1 MYEIHIFAAM
11 KRILT
16 ITICLIMATLGFA
29 QDLDSLFNIYKDAP
43 RKEKKAAAEQLLQA
57 LIAQEITSEDD
68 TLALQGDDDYLAA
81 KLYIKMAGY
90 RYGQGDYAEA
100 LAYTED
106 GLPFVPADSTNML
119 DNYYSY
125 VSVLAF
131 YMNDYQKALEAC
143 EQRLTLIPADD
154 KEGRASVCNTL
165 ASIYKELATDSSIVD
180 TTGYKIS
187 CEENALRYSQ
197 EAVALRRELGNDEKG
212 LLAAFLGKQSEI
224 LSQLVRTDEALAV
237 IDEAIALDLE
247 AGRMERYYQRLAQKG
262 HVFLMQ
268 NRYQEAHDVYLE
280 AIEHT
285 DKKRNPSTYKTL
297 LYQLACSEIRLNDKK
312 AAAAHLKEYQ
322 EMERNMNTSPNPM
335 SYGYLAICYQYTDPL
350 KAYDY
355 LMEYTKINDSVRDAN
370 LMKQFNEFQVKY
382 ETAERERQIAEQ
394 QNLIERRGMLIRM
407 WIIIAAVLI
416 AGLIV
421 IAVLAA
427 RYRRRGR
434 ELQHLNDTKS
444 RLFSIISH
452 DLKNPVQ
459 AQKRVIDLMAD
470 GATMEHLTPSDVQ
483 QSCTM
488 LKQSSDSVNDMLLNL
503 LQWASLEMGKTTC
516 TPTSIDL
523 NAVVNPIVNQLKLQA
538 AQKEVTLKVVI
549 PEGTYVT
556 ADSNLLQTIIRNLVS
571 NAIKFSNTGG
581 AVDVYAEPEGK
592 GCRIS
597 VADHGVGMS
606 EEKAHSLFNLNT
618 RSSAGTLGEKG
629 TGLGLFVCQELAH
642 RMGTSIEVESHIGEG
657 SRFSLFLSD

>member
-1 MYEIHIFAAM
+1 M
-11 KRILT
+11 KRLPT
-16 ITICLIMATLGFA
+16 ITICLLMATLGFA
-29 QDLDSLFNIYKDAP
+29 QDLDSLFNIYRDAP
-43 RKEKKAAAEQLLQA
+43 RKDKRAAAETLLQTM
-57 LIAQEITSEDD
+57 IAQEAASEDD
-68 TLALQGDDDYLAA
+68 TLALQGDASYLAA
-81 KLYIKMAGY
+81 ELYIKMAGY

-131 YMNDYQKALEAC
+131 YQNDYQKALEAC

-165 ASIYKELATDSSIVD
+165 ASIYKELATDSSILD
-180 TTGYKIS
+180 TTNYKIS

-197 EAVALRRELGNDEKG
+197 EAVALRRAMGNDEKG

-224 LSQLVRTDEALAV
+224 LSQMMRTDEALAA

-247 AGRMERYYQRLAQKG
+247 AGRMGRYYQRLAQKG

-268 NRYQEAHDVYLE
+268 NRFQEAHDVYLE
-280 AIEHT
+280 AFEHT
-285 DKKRNPSTYKTL
+285 DKSRNPSTYKTL
-297 LYQLACSEIRLNDKK
+297 LYQLACTEIRINDKK
-312 AAAAHLKEYQ
+312 AAIAHFEEYQ
-322 EMERNMNTSPNPM
+322 EMERKMNSAPSPKFYM
-335 SYGYLAICYQYTDPL
+335 YLAACYHYTDPL

-355 LMEYTKINDSVRDAN
+355 LKKYTMINDSLRDAD
-370 LMKQFNEFQVKY
+370 LMTQFNEFQVKY
-382 ETAERERQIAEQ
+382 ETVEKERQIAEQ
-394 QNLIERRGMLIRM
+394 QSLIERRGMLIRM
-407 WIIIAAVLI
+407 WAIIAAVLI

-421 IAVLAA
+421 IAILAV

-434 ELQHLNDTKS
+434 ELQRLNDTKS

-470 GATMEHLTPSDVQ
+470 GATVEKLSPADVQ

-516 TPTSIDL
+516 TPTTLDL
-523 NAVVNPIVNQLKLQA
+523 HAVVTPVVNQLQLQA
-538 AQKEVTLKVVI
+538 QQKEVTLKVNI
-549 PEGTYVT
+549 PEGACVT

-571 NAIKFSNTGG
+571 NAIKFSNAGG
-581 AVDVYAEPEGK
+581 TVDVYVESEDK

-606 EEKAHSLFNLNT
+606 EEKAQSLFNLNT
-618 RSSAGTLGEKG
+618 RSSAGTSGEKG

-657 SRFSLFLSD
+657 SCFSLKLDE

>member
-1 MYEIHIFAAM
+1 M

-16 ITICLIMATLGFA
+16 ITICLMMATLGFA

-43 RKEKKAAAEQLLQA
+43 RKDKKAAAETLLQTM
-57 LIAQEITSEDD
+57 IAQEAASEDD
-68 TLALQGDDDYLAA
+68 TLALQGDASYLAA
-81 KLYIKMAGY
+81 ELYIKMAGY

-100 LAYTED
+100 LAYTEE
-106 GLPFVPADSTNML
+106 GLPFVPADSTKML

-165 ASIYKELATDSSIVD
+165 ASIYKELATDSSILD
-180 TTGYKIS
+180 TTNYKIS

-197 EAVALRRELGNDEKG
+197 EAVALRRAMGNDEKG

-224 LSQLVRTDEALAV
+224 LSQMMRTDEALAA

-247 AGRMERYYQRLAQKG
+247 AGRMGRYYQRLAQKG

-268 NRYQEAHDVYLE
+268 DRFQEAHDVYLE
-280 AIEHT
+280 AFEHT
-285 DKKRNPSTYKTL
+285 DKSRNPSTYRTL
-297 LYQLACSEIRLNDKK
+297 LYQLACTEIRINDKK
-312 AAAAHLKEYQ
+312 AAIAHFEEYQ
-322 EMERNMNTSPNPM
+322 EMERKMNSTPSPKLNM
-335 SYGYLAICYQYTDPL
+335 YLAACYHYTDPL

-355 LMEYTKINDSVRDAN
+355 LKKYTMINDSLRDAD
-370 LMKQFNEFQVKY
+370 LMTQFNEFQVKY
-382 ETAERERQIAEQ
+382 ETVEKERQIAEQ
-394 QNLIERRGMLIRM
+394 QSLIERRGMLIRM
-407 WIIIAAVLI
+407 WAIIAAVLI

-421 IAVLAA
+421 IAILAV

-434 ELQHLNDTKS
+434 ELQRLNDTKS

-516 TPTSIDL
+516 TPTTL
-523 NAVVNPIVNQLKLQA
+523 NLHAVVTPVVNQLQLQA
-538 AQKEVTLKVVI
+538 QQKEVTLKVNI
-549 PEGTYVT
+549 PEGACVT

-571 NAIKFSNTGG
+571 NAIKFSNAGG
-581 AVDVYAEPEGK
+581 TVDVYVESEDK

-606 EEKAHSLFNLNT
+606 EEKAQSLFNLNT
-618 RSSAGTLGEKG
+618 RSSAGTSGEKG

-642 RMGTSIEVESHIGEG
+642 RMGTAIEVESHIGEG
-657 SRFSLFLSD
+657 SRFSLRLDE

>member
-1 MYEIHIFAAM
+1 
-11 KRILT
+11 
-16 ITICLIMATLGFA
+16 MATLGFA

-43 RKEKKAAAEQLLQA
+43 RKDKKAAAETLLQTM
-57 LIAQEITSEDD
+57 IAQEAASEDD
-68 TLALQGDDDYLAA
+68 TLALQGDASYLAA
-81 KLYIKMAGY
+81 ELYIKMAGY

-125 VSVLAF
+125 ISVLAF

-165 ASIYKELATDSSIVD
+165 ASIYKELATDSSILD
-180 TTGYKIS
+180 TTNYKIS

-197 EAVALRRELGNDEKG
+197 EAVALRRAMGNDEKG

-224 LSQLVRTDEALAV
+224 LTEMTRYDEALNV
-237 IDEAIALDLE
+237 IEEAMTLDLE
-247 AGRMERYYQRLAQKG
+247 AERMNRYYQRLVQKG
-262 HVFLMQ
+262 HIFFGEE
-268 NRYQEAHDVYLE
+268 RYLE
-280 AIEHT
+280 AIEVYKEALEHT
-285 DKKRNPSTYKTL
+285 DKSLNPVTYHTL
-297 LYQLACSEIRLNDKK
+297 LYQLGVSEQHLNDNK
-312 AAAAHLKEYQ
+312 AAIAHLEESLDMGKE
-322 EMERNMNTSPNPM
+322 MGVSPNTNM
-335 SYGYLAICYQYTDPL
+335 LVALANCYRSIDPC

-355 LMEYTKINDSVRDAN
+355 LKKYTMINDSLRDAD
-370 LMKQFNEFQVKY
+370 LMTQFNEFQVKY
-382 ETAERERQIAEQ
+382 ETVEKERQIAEQ
-394 QNLIERRGMLIRM
+394 QNLIEHRGMLIRM
-407 WIIIAAVLI
+407 WAIIAAVLI

-421 IAVLAA
+421 IAILAV

-434 ELQHLNDTKS
+434 ELQRLNDTKS

-459 AQKRVIDLMAD
+459 AQKRVIDLLAD
-470 GATMEHLTPSDVQ
+470 GATMEKLSLADVQ

-503 LQWASLEMGKTTC
+503 LQWASLEMGKTIC
-516 TPTSIDL
+516 TPTTLDL
-523 NAVVNPIVNQLKLQA
+523 HAVVTPVVNQLQLQA
-538 AQKEVTLKVVI
+538 QQKEVTLKVNI
-549 PEGTYVT
+549 PEGACVT

-571 NAIKFSNTGG
+571 NAIKFSNAGG
-581 AVDVYAEPEGK
+581 TVDVYVESEDK

-606 EEKAHSLFNLNT
+606 EEKAQSLFNLNT
-618 RSSAGTLGEKG
+618 RSSAGTSGEKG

-642 RMGTSIEVESHIGEG
+642 RMGTAIEVESHIGEG
-657 SRFSLFLSD
+657 SRFSLKLDE

>member
-1 MYEIHIFAAM
+1 
-11 KRILT
+11 
-16 ITICLIMATLGFA
+16 MATLGFA

-68 TLALQGDDDYLAA
+68 TLALQGDAGYLAA

-90 RYGQGDYAEA
+90 HYRQGDYAEA
-100 LAYTED
+100 LGYAEE
-106 GLPFVPADSTNML
+106 GIPFVPADSTDML
-119 DNYYSY
+119 DGFYSY
-125 VSVLAF
+125 VSVMAF
-131 YMNDYQKALEAC
+131 YLNDFQKALEAC
-143 EQRLTLIPADD
+143 EQRLTLISADD
-154 KEGRASVCNTL
+154 KVERASVCNTL
-165 ASIYKELATDSSIVD
+165 ASIYKELATDSSIAD

-382 ETAERERQIAEQ
+382 ETAEKEKVIEMQKLENQRKSNLVYTLLGIA
-394 QNLIERRGMLIRM
+394 IMLFITV
-407 WIIIAAVLI
+407 ATTAYFLY
-416 AGLIV
+416 L
-421 IAVLAA
+421 
-427 RYRRRGR
+427 RRRR
-434 ELQHLNDTKS
+434 AKELKEMNDMKDK
-444 RLFSIISH
+444 LISIISH
-452 DLKNPVQ
+452 DMKNSII
-459 AQKRVIDLMAD
+459 AQKNVLRMICESFEALPPEVIRKECLLLKDSASATEELLLNMLQWVSLEIGKSSYNPIPVDLSQIAEQAIKMVSAQAETKGVTLTNEIATETIAMAD
-470 GATMEHLTPSDVQ
+470 TNIIGTTLR
-483 QSCTM
+483 
-488 LKQSSDSVNDMLLNL
+488 NL
-503 LQWASLEMGKTTC
+503 LT
-516 TPTSIDL
+516 
-523 NAVVNPIVNQLKLQA
+523 
-538 AQKEVTLKVVI
+538 
-549 PEGTYVT
+549 
-556 ADSNLLQTIIRNLVS
+556 
-571 NAIKFSNTGG
+571 NAIKFSTSGKTVRI
-581 AVDVYAEPEGK
+581 AVTDAGEDQYQIAVIDQGT
-592 GCRIS
+592 
-597 VADHGVGMS
+597 GMS
-606 EEKAHSLFNLNT
+606 ENKLNEITQMSCKSVNGTNGEIGTGMGLFFCLEMLK
-618 RSSAGTLGEKG
+618 RGGSQLQFESTLGEG
-629 TGLGLFVCQELAH
+629 TIAKFTVIKNNEFKIKNN
-642 RMGTSIEVESHIGEG
+642 TK
-657 SRFSLFLSD
+657 

>member
-1 MYEIHIFAAM
+1 M
-11 KRILT
+11 KRQLLISL
-16 ITICLIMATLGFA
+16 CLIMATLGFA

-43 RKEKKAAAEQLLQA
+43 RKEKKAAAEQLMQA
-57 LIAQEITSEDD
+57 LIAQEVIGEDD

-90 RYGQGDYAEA
+90 RCGQGDYAEA
-100 LAYTED
+100 LTYIEE

-119 DNYYSY
+119 ENYYSY
-125 VSVLAF
+125 VSGLSF
-131 YMNDYQKALEAC
+131 YLNDFQKALEAC
-143 EQRLTLIPADD
+143 EQRLILIPADD

-165 ASIYKELATDSSIVD
+165 ASIYKELAMDSSILD
-180 TTGYKIS
+180 TTNYKIS

-197 EAVALRRELGNDEKG
+197 EAVALRREMGNDEKG

-224 LSQLVRTDEALAV
+224 LSQMMRTDEALAA

-247 AGRMERYYQRLAQKG
+247 AGRMDRYYQRLAQKG
-262 HVFLMQ
+262 HIFLMQ
-268 NRYQEAHDVYLE
+268 DRFQEAHDVYLE
-280 AIEHT
+280 AFEHT
-285 DKKRNPSTYKTL
+285 DKNRNLSTYKTL
-297 LYQLACSEIRLNDKK
+297 LYQLACTEIRLNNKKK
-312 AAAAHLKEYQ
+312 AIEYLEEYHEVER
-322 EMERNMNTSPNPM
+322 EMKITPNPK
-335 SYGYLAICYQYTDPL
+335 SYMLLAVSYRYIDPY
-350 KAYDY
+350 KAYDN
-355 LMEYTKINDSVRDAN
+355 LMMYTKINDTLRDAS
-370 LMKQFNEFQVKY
+370 LMTQFNEFQVKY
-382 ETAERERQIAEQ
+382 ETVEKERQIAEQ

-416 AGLIV
+416 AGLVV

-538 AQKEVTLKVVI
+538 QQKEVTLKVNI
-549 PEGTYVT
+549 PEGTCVT
-556 ADSNLLQTIIRNLVS
+556 ADSNLLQTIVRNLVS
-571 NAIKFSNTGG
+571 NAIKFSNAGG
-581 AVDVYAEPEGK
+581 TVDVYAEPEGK

-618 RSSAGTLGEKG
+618 RSSAGTSGEKG

-642 RMGTSIEVESHIGEG
+642 RMGTAIEVESHIGEG
-657 SRFSLFLSD
+657 SCFSLKLDE

>member
-1 MYEIHIFAAM
+1 
-11 KRILT
+11 
-16 ITICLIMATLGFA
+16 MATLGFA

-43 RKEKKAAAEQLLQA
+43 RKDKKAAAETLLQTM
-57 LIAQEITSEDD
+57 IAQEAASEDD
-68 TLALQGDDDYLAA
+68 TLALQGDASYLAA
-81 KLYIKMAGY
+81 ELYIKMAGY

-100 LAYTED
+100 LGYAEE
-106 GLPFVPADSTNML
+106 GIPFVPADSTDML
-119 DNYYSY
+119 DSYYSY
-125 VSVLAF
+125 VSTLAF
-131 YMNDYQKALEAC
+131 YLNDYQKALETC
-143 EQRLTLIPADD
+143 EQRLTLISADD
-154 KEGRASVCNTL
+154 KTSRASVCNSL
-165 ASIYKELATDSSIVD
+165 ASIYKELAMDSSMED
-180 TTGYKIS
+180 TTNYKIS

-197 EAVALRRELGNDEKG
+197 EAVALRREMGNDKKG

-224 LSQLVRTDEALAV
+224 LSQMMRTDEALAV

-247 AGRMERYYQRLAQKG
+247 AGRMGRYYQRLAQKG
-262 HVFLMQ
+262 HVFLME
-268 NRYQEAHDVYLE
+268 NRFQEAHDVYLE
-280 AIEHT
+280 AFEHT

-297 LYQLACSEIRLNDKK
+297 LYQIACTEIRLNDKK
-312 AAAAHLKEYQ
+312 AAAAHLEEYQ
-322 EMERNMNTSPNPM
+322 EMERDMNTSPSPKTYM
-335 SYGYLAICYQYTDPL
+335 YLAVCYHYTDPL
-350 KAYDY
+350 RAYDN
-355 LMEYTKINDSVRDAN
+355 LMEYTKMNDSLRDAN
-370 LMKQFNEFQVKY
+370 LMTQFNEFQVKY
-382 ETAERERQIAEQ
+382 ETVEKERQIAEQ
-394 QNLIERRGMLIRM
+394 QSLIERRGMLIRM
-407 WIIIAAVLI
+407 WAIIAAVLI

-523 NAVVNPIVNQLKLQA
+523 NAVVNPAVNQLRLQA
-538 AQKEVTLKVVI
+538 QQKEVTLKVVI
-549 PEGTYVT
+549 PEGTCVT
-556 ADSNLLQTIIRNLVS
+556 ADSNLLQTIVRNLVS
-571 NAIKFSNTGG
+571 NAIKFSNAGG
-581 AVDVYAEPEGK
+581 TVDVYAEPEGK

-657 SRFSLFLSD
+657 SRFSLRLRLDE